1 VIPALEEAIVAIHLD
16 LIGRIDDIRE
26 EAGEGSYWW
35 RRITAAMRGEG
46 E

>member
-1 VIPALEEAIVAIHLD
+1 VIPSLEEAIVAIHLD
-16 LIGRIDDIRE
+16 LLNRLDDIRE

-35 RRITAAMRGEG
+35 RRITAAMRGET